1 MPLFMRCY
9 VLKRLVLIAVMLA
22 VGLLQAKPVLAQEE
36 KTPQTQSET
45 SPPSATLAPS
55 LSLADQ
61 AGTAPPPKS
70 LCLASHDVRALVER
84 GEVLPVHKV
93 MQIAR
98 HHFSGEIVKA
108 RLCPEQDRLI
118 YLLTL
123 LDKTGQIRLV
133 AMDARNGQMLVR
145 P

>member
-1 MPLFMRCY
+1 MFCGAFR
-9 VLKRLVLIAVMLA
+9 RLVFIAMMSA
-22 VGLLQAKPVLAQEE
+22 IGLLHVLPVWAQEE
-36 KTPQTQSET
+36 KPPQTQSET
-45 SPPSATLAPS
+45 SPPSAP
-55 LSLADQ
+55 LADQ
-61 AGTAPPPKS
+61 AGTPSPKKS

-84 GEVLPVHKV
+84 GEVLPIHKA

-133 AMDARNGQMLVR
+133 AMDARDGQMLVR

>member
-1 MPLFMRCY
+1 MFCGVFR
-9 VLKRLVLIAVMLA
+9 RLVFIAVMTA
-22 VGLLQAKPVLAQEE
+22 IGLLHVLPVWAQEE

-45 SPPSATLAPS
+45 SPPSAPLAPS
-55 LSLADQ
+55 LPLADQ
-61 AGTAPPPKS
+61 AGTPSPKKS

-84 GEVLPVHKV
+84 GEVLPVHKA

-98 HHFSGEIVKA
+98 HQFSGEIVKA

-133 AMDARNGQMLVR
+133 AMDARNGQMLVK